1 MKTDC
6 SFNSEAESFD
16 SESETIT
23 TLEEKPKQHIEN
35 ISLIKSIFIIL
46 STILEHN
53 KTLPNYK
60 DTLKKQRNICFN
72 SNSKPDISLYEY
84 LVRIQKYSLI
94 EKNTFISALVYI
106 DRFCKKSNII
116 LTYYNIYR
124 IISAAVLISIKF
136 NEDVFFNYEYY
147 SKIAGIKKSE
157 LKDIEYNFYCMCDF
171 NLFISEE
178 TFEKYSS
185 CLNSTFE
192 KHYENKSSSNSKII
206 EL

>member
-6 SFNSEAESFD
+6 SFDSEAESFD

-23 TLEEKPKQHIEN
+23 TLEEKTKQHIEN

-106 DRFCKKSNII
+106 DRLNSFFRI
-116 LTYYNIYR
+116 LTF
-124 IISAAVLISIKF
+124 L
-136 NEDVFFNYEYY
+136 
-147 SKIAGIKKSE
+147 KK
-157 LKDIEYNFYCMCDF
+157 LQFLYIFHLQK
-171 NLFISEE
+171 
-178 TFEKYSS
+178 
-185 CLNSTFE
+185 
-192 KHYENKSSSNSKII
+192 
-206 EL
+206 